1 MFVNC
6 LNTQI
11 EQASK
16 IETEDLLGQQF
27 TGKKVD
33 KESVALLRSLLNCK
47 FNVYNSGQA
56 TCLAIA

>member
-1 MFVNC
+1 MVRKLSAANC

-47 FNVYNSGQA
+47 FN
-56 TCLAIA
+56 I